1 MMVNFRNS
9 KNRLGALIL
18 RYFVRFLICSVMI
31 SCNSENVPDCIQTAG
46 DLVREEIVVPEFTKI
61 TVFEK
66 VALILKEGDTQK
78 VEVETGKNL
87 KEEVSVT
94 VEGDRLILRNE
105 NGCNL
110 FREYGLT
117 TVYVTSPS
125 ITEIRSSTGLPIQSD
140 GVLAYP
146 SLTLLSESFVV
157 PEAETTDGEFDLNLN
172 TVNLSIV
179 VNGIAYFKLRGNTQ
193 NFNVTVAAGDSR
205 VDAQELIAQTLS
217 MNHRGSNNL
226 LVNPQESISGVIR
239 GYGDV
244 ISFNR
249 PDIVE
254 VEELFNG
261 RLIFRD

>member
-1 MMVNFRNS
+1 MDGKREHT
-9 KNRLGALIL
+9 KNGLIGA
-18 RYFVRFLICSVMI
+18 FLQRVVCLLSIAVI
-31 SCNSENVPDCIQTAG
+31 SCNSDNVSDCLQTAG
-46 DLVREEIVVPEFTKI
+46 DLVREEIVVPEFNKI

-66 VALILKEGDTQK
+66 VALVLTQGDVQK

-87 KEEVSVT
+87 KEEVSVSL
-94 VEGDRLILRNE
+94 EGDRLILRNE

-117 TVYVTSPS
+117 TVYVTSPN

-146 SLTLLSESFVV
+146 NLTLFSESFVV
-157 PEAETTDGEFDLNLN
+157 PEAETTDGEFDLHLN
-172 TVNLSIV
+172 TENVSIV

-193 NFNVTVAAGDSR
+193 NLNVTIAAGDSR
-205 VDAQELIAQTLS
+205 IEAQELTAQSISL
-217 MNHRGSNNL
+217 NHRGSNDL

-249 PDIVE
+249 PEVVE

-261 RLIFRD
+261 RLIFSD